1 MELSIEVIERMA
13 TIGNKSGLFG
23 VKTAEQAAALM
34 LIAQAEGTSPALA
47 LRDYHVISGR
57 PTLKADAILARFQQA
72 GGKVRWIKLTEQE
85 AVAVFSHPAGGD
97 VEINWTMEMA
107 RKAQLLGN
115 GTWQKY
121 SRAMLRSRCI
131 SEGVRTVYPG
141 VVCGV
146 YTPEEIESIDAA
158 PIRVVAS
165 SVPEP
170 APVAKFGGAGNG
182 SFQYISESGPVAEF
196 EYVAAPEVTVQMAIV
211 SAETIEALRKAFTS
225 AMRSAQSEEEKAE
238 LTALK
243 DARKAQ
249 LESK

>member
-1 MELSIEVIERMA
+1 MEISIEVIERMA

-72 GGKVRWIKLTEQE
+72 GGKVRWLKLTEQE

-97 VEINWTMEMA
+97 VEISWTMEMA
-107 RKAQLLGN
+107 KKAQLLGN
-115 GTWQKY
+115 QTWQKY

-146 YTPEEIESIDAA
+146 YTPEEIESIDVA
-158 PIRVVAS
+158 PAPARAISA
-165 SVPEP
+165 P
-170 APVAKFGGAGNG
+170 APV
-182 SFQYISESGPVAEF
+182 IEL
-196 EYVAAPEVTVQMAIV
+196 EYVPEQELTAIDAIAAAD
-211 SAETIEALRKAFTS
+211 TIEVLRKVYTA
-225 AMRSAQSEEEKAE
+225 AMRSAQGEEEKAA
-238 LTALK
+238 LTAAK
-243 DARKAQ
+243 DARKTQ

>member
-165 SVPEP
+165 SVPES
-170 APVAKFGGAGNG
+170 APVA
-182 SFQYISESGPVAEF
+182 EL
-196 EYVAAPEVTVQMAIV
+196 EYVAAPEVTVQMAIA

>member
-165 SVPEP
+165 SVPEL
-170 APVAKFGGAGNG
+170 APVA
-182 SFQYISESGPVAEF
+182 EL
-196 EYVAAPEVTVQMAIV
+196 EYVTAPEVTVQMAIA

>member
-1 MELSIEVIERMA
+1 MEISIEVIERMA

-97 VEINWTMEMA
+97 VEISWTMEMA

-146 YTPEEIESIDAA
+146 YTPEEIESIDVAPVRIAA
-158 PIRVVAS
+158 TS
-165 SVPEP
+165 SPAP
-170 APVAKFGGAGNG
+170 APVAELE
-182 SFQYISESGPVAEF
+182 YIS
-196 EYVAAPEVTVQMAIV
+196 APEVTVQMAIA

-225 AMRSAQSEEEKAE
+225 AMRSAQSEDEKAE

>member
-1 MELSIEVIERMA
+1 MEISIEVIERMA

-72 GGKVRWIKLTEQE
+72 GGKVRWLKLTEQE

-146 YTPEEIESIDAA
+146 YTPEEIESIDVA
-158 PIRVVAS
+158 PIRVIAS
-165 SVPEP
+165 SVPAP
-170 APVAKFGGAGNG
+170 APVA
-182 SFQYISESGPVAEF
+182 EL
-196 EYVAAPEVTVQMAIV
+196 EYVTAPEVTVQMAIA
-211 SAETIEALRKAFTS
+211 SAETIEALRKAFTG

>member
-34 LIAQAEGTSPALA
+34 LIAQAEGISPALA

-146 YTPEEIESIDAA
+146 YTPEEIESIDTA

-165 SVPEP
+165 SVPES
-170 APVAKFGGAGNG
+170 APVA
-182 SFQYISESGPVAEF
+182 EL
-196 EYVAAPEVTVQMAIV
+196 EYVTAPEVTVQMAIA
-211 SAETIEALRKAFTS
+211 SAETIEALRKTFTS

>member
-158 PIRVVAS
+158 PIRVIAS

-170 APVAKFGGAGNG
+170 APVA
-182 SFQYISESGPVAEF
+182 EL
-196 EYVAAPEVTVQMAIV
+196 EYVTAPEVTVQMAIA

>member
-1 MELSIEVIERMA
+1 MEHSIEAIEKMA

-47 LRDYHVISGR
+47 LRDYHVIGGR

-72 GGKVRWIKLTEQE
+72 GGKVRWLKLTEQE
-85 AVAVFSHPAGGD
+85 ATAVFSHPAGGD
-97 VEINWTMEMA
+97 VEISWTLEMA

-158 PIRVVAS
+158 PVRIAAT
-165 SVPEP
+165 SVPAP
-170 APVAKFGGAGNG
+170 APVA
-182 SFQYISESGPVAEF
+182 EL
-196 EYVAAPEVTVQMAIV
+196 EYVAAPEVTVQMAIA

-249 LESK
+249 LE

>member
-34 LIAQAEGTSPALA
+34 LIAQAEGISPALA

-72 GGKVRWIKLTEQE
+72 GGKGRWIKLTEQE

-146 YTPEEIESIDAA
+146 YTPEEIESIDTA

-165 SVPEP
+165 SVPES
-170 APVAKFGGAGNG
+170 APVA
-182 SFQYISESGPVAEF
+182 EL
-196 EYVAAPEVTVQMAIV
+196 EYVTAPEVTVQMAIA
-211 SAETIEALRKAFTS
+211 SAETIEALRKTFTS

>member
-1 MELSIEVIERMA
+1 MEISIEVIERMA

-72 GGKVRWIKLTEQE
+72 GGKVKWLKLTEQE

-97 VEINWTMEMA
+97 VEISWTMEMA
-107 RKAQLLGN
+107 KKAQLLGN
-115 GTWQKY
+115 QTWQKY

-146 YTPEEIESIDAA
+146 YTPEEIESID
-158 PIRVVAS
+158 VAS
-165 SVPEP
+165 APVPARAISAP
-170 APVAKFGGAGNG
+170 APV
-182 SFQYISESGPVAEF
+182 IEL
-196 EYVAAPEVTVQMAIV
+196 EYVPEQELTAVDAIAAADSIEV
-211 SAETIEALRKAFTS
+211 LRKVYTA
-225 AMRSAQSEEEKAE
+225 AMRSAQSEGDKAV
-238 LTALK
+238 LTSAK
-243 DARKAQ
+243 DARKTQ

>member
-1 MELSIEVIERMA
+1 
-13 TIGNKSGLFG
+13 LFG
-23 VKTAEQAAALM
+23 IKTPEQAAALM

-72 GGKVRWIKLTEQE
+72 GGKVRWLKLTEQE

-146 YTPEEIESIDAA
+146 YTPEEIESIDVA
-158 PIRVVAS
+158 PVSA
-165 SVPEP
+165 P
-170 APVAKFGGAGNG
+170 APVRA
-182 SFQYISESGPVAEF
+182 ISAQAPVIEL
-196 EYVAAPEVTVQMAIV
+196 EYVPEQELTASDAIAAAD
-211 SAETIEALRKAFTS
+211 TIEVLRKVYTA
-225 AMRSAQSEEEKAE
+225 AMRSAQGEEEKAA
-238 LTALK
+238 LTAAK
-243 DARKAQ
+243 DARKIQ

>member
-1 MELSIEVIERMA
+1 MELSIETIERMA
-13 TIGNKSGLFG
+13 SLGSKSGLFG
-23 VKTAEQAAALM
+23 IKSPEQAAALM
-34 LIAQAEGTSPALA
+34 LIAQAEGISPALA

-72 GGKVRWIKLTEQE
+72 GGKVRWVKLTDQE
-85 AVAVFSHPAGGD
+85 ATAVFSHPAGGE
-97 VEINWTMEMA
+97 VEISWTMEMA
-107 RKAQLLGN
+107 KKAQLLGN

-158 PIRVVAS
+158 PAPARAISA
-165 SVPEP
+165 P
-170 APVAKFGGAGNG
+170 APAM
-182 SFQYISESGPVAEF
+182 EL
-196 EYVAAPEVTVQMAIV
+196 EYVAEPELTVSMAIA
-211 SAETIEALRKAFTS
+211 SADSIEVLRKVYTA

-243 DARKAQ
+243 DARKSQ

>member
-1 MELSIEVIERMA
+1 MELSIETIERMA
-13 TIGNKSGLFG
+13 TLGSKSGLFG
-23 VKTAEQAAALM
+23 IKSPEQAAALM
-34 LIAQAEGTSPALA
+34 LIAQAEGISPALA

-72 GGKVRWIKLTEQE
+72 GGKVRWVKLTDQE
-85 AVAVFSHPAGGD
+85 ATAVFSHSAGGE
-97 VEINWTMEMA
+97 VEISWTMEMA
-107 RKAQLLGN
+107 KKAQLLGN

-146 YTPEEIESIDAA
+146 YTPEEVESIDITPA
-158 PIRVVAS
+158 PARAISA
-165 SVPEP
+165 P
-170 APVAKFGGAGNG
+170 APVMELK
-182 SFQYISESGPVAEF
+182 
-196 EYVAAPEVTVQMAIV
+196 YVPEQELTATDAIAAADSIEV
-211 SAETIEALRKAFTS
+211 LRKVYTA

-243 DARKAQ
+243 DARKSQ

>member
-1 MELSIEVIERMA
+1 MELSIEVIEKMA
-13 TIGNKSGLFG
+13 AIGNKSGLFG

-85 AVAVFSHPAGGD
+85 ATAVFSHPAGGD
-97 VEINWTMEMA
+97 VEISWTMEMA

-146 YTPEEIESIDAA
+146 YTPEEIESIDA

-165 SVPEP
+165 STPE
-170 APVAKFGGAGNG
+170 PVAKLGGAGDG
-182 SFQYISESGPVAEF
+182 SLQYISESVPVAEL
-196 EYVAAPEVTVQMAIV
+196 EYVTAPEVTVQMAIA
-211 SAETIEALRKAFTS
+211 SAKTIEELRKTFTS

>member
-72 GGKVRWIKLTEQE
+72 GGKVRWLKLTEQE
-85 AVAVFSHPAGGD
+85 ATAVFSHPAGGD

-158 PIRVVAS
+158 PVRIAATS
-165 SVPEP
+165 SPAP
-170 APVAKFGGAGNG
+170 APVAELE
-182 SFQYISESGPVAEF
+182 YIS
-196 EYVAAPEVTVQMAIV
+196 APEVTVQMAIA
-211 SAETIEALRKAFTS
+211 SAETIEALRKAFTG
-225 AMRSAQSEEEKAE
+225 AMRSAQSEDEKAE

>member
-34 LIAQAEGTSPALA
+34 LIAQAEGISPALA

-57 PTLKADAILARFQQA
+57 PTLPADAILARFQQA

-146 YTPEEIESIDAA
+146 YTPEEIESIDTA

-165 SVPEP
+165 SVPES
-170 APVAKFGGAGNG
+170 APVA
-182 SFQYISESGPVAEF
+182 EL
-196 EYVAAPEVTVQMAIV
+196 EYVTAPEVTVQMAIA
-211 SAETIEALRKAFTS
+211 SAETIEALRKTFTS